1 MRSEGVA
8 YRSILKIILISA
20 NRGDITMAENLST
33 IIAKDSVFTG
43 DMEVKGTLRV
53 DGRIKGRILC
63 DETVSIGAT
72 GEVEAEID
80 AKIVIVA
87 GTVVGNIRTSEKI
100 EMQAKAKVM
109 GDVSTKNIVIEQ
121 GAIFHGSCQMKGV
134 KEGEIKADK
143 MMEKKPTG

>member
-1 MRSEGVA
+1 
-8 YRSILKIILISA
+8 
-20 NRGDITMAENLST
+20 MAENLST

-43 DMEVKGTLRV
+43 DLEVKGTLRV

-80 AKIVIVA
+80 AKMVIVA

-134 KEGEIKADK
+134 KEGETKADK
-143 MMEKKPTG
+143 MMEKRPTG

>member
-1 MRSEGVA
+1 
-8 YRSILKIILISA
+8 
-20 NRGDITMAENLST
+20 MAENLST

-53 DGRIKGRILC
+53 DGRIKGRIIC

-100 EMQAKAKVM
+100 EMQAKAKVV

>member
-1 MRSEGVA
+1 
-8 YRSILKIILISA
+8 
-20 NRGDITMAENLST
+20 MAENLST
-33 IIAKDSVFTG
+33 IIGKDSVFTG
-43 DMEVKGTLRV
+43 DMEVKGTLRI
-53 DGRIKGRILC
+53 DGRIKGRIIC

-72 GEVEAEID
+72 GDVEAEID
-80 AKIVIVA
+80 AKMVIVA

-100 EMQAKAKVM
+100 EMQAKAKVL

>member
-1 MRSEGVA
+1 
-8 YRSILKIILISA
+8 
-20 NRGDITMAENLST
+20 MAENLST
-33 IIAKDSVFTG
+33 IIGKDSAFTG
-43 DMEVKGTLRV
+43 DMEVKGTLRI
-53 DGRIKGRILC
+53 DGRVKGRINC

-80 AKIVIVA
+80 AKMVIVA

-100 EMQAKAKVM
+100 EMQAKAKVL
-109 GDVSTKNIVIEQ
+109 GDVSTKNLVIEQ

-143 MMEKKPTG
+143 IMEKKPTG

>member
-1 MRSEGVA
+1 
-8 YRSILKIILISA
+8 
-20 NRGDITMAENLST
+20 MAENLST
-33 IIAKDSVFTG
+33 IIGKDSVFTG

-53 DGRIKGRILC
+53 DGRIKGRIIC

-100 EMQAKAKVM
+100 EMQTKAKVV

-143 MMEKKPTG
+143 MMEKKPAG

>member
-1 MRSEGVA
+1 
-8 YRSILKIILISA
+8 
-20 NRGDITMAENLST
+20 MAENLST

-43 DMEVKGTLRV
+43 DMEVKGTLRI
-53 DGRIKGRILC
+53 DGRIKGRIIC

>member
-1 MRSEGVA
+1 
-8 YRSILKIILISA
+8 
-20 NRGDITMAENLST
+20 MAENLST
-33 IIAKDSVFTG
+33 IIGKDSVFTG
-43 DMEVKGTLRV
+43 DMEVKGTLRI
-53 DGRIKGRILC
+53 DGRIKGKIIC

-72 GEVEAEID
+72 GDVEADID
-80 AKIVIVA
+80 AKMVTVA

-100 EMQAKAKVM
+100 EMQAKAKVL

>member
-1 MRSEGVA
+1 
-8 YRSILKIILISA
+8 
-20 NRGDITMAENLST
+20 MAENLST
-33 IIAKDSVFTG
+33 IIGKDSVFTG
-43 DMEVKGTLRV
+43 EMEVKGTLRI
-53 DGRIKGRILC
+53 DGRIKGRIIC

-87 GTVVGNIRTSEKI
+87 GTVIGNIRTSEKI
-100 EMQAKAKVM
+100 EMQAKAKVL

>member
-1 MRSEGVA
+1 
-8 YRSILKIILISA
+8 
-20 NRGDITMAENLST
+20 MAENLST
-33 IIAKDSVFTG
+33 IIGKDSVFSG
-43 DMEVKGTLRV
+43 DMEVKGALRI
-53 DGRIKGRILC
+53 DGRIKGRIIC

-72 GEVEAEID
+72 GDIEADID
-80 AKIVIVA
+80 AKTVIVA

-100 EMQAKAKVM
+100 EMQAKAKVL
-109 GDVSTKNIVIEQ
+109 GDVSTKNIVVEQ

>member
-1 MRSEGVA
+1 
-8 YRSILKIILISA
+8 
-20 NRGDITMAENLST
+20 MAENLST
-33 IIAKDSVFTG
+33 IIGKDSTFTG
-43 DMEVKGTLRV
+43 DMEVKGTLRI
-53 DGRIKGRILC
+53 DGRVKGRIVC
-63 DETVSIGAT
+63 DETVSIGTT
-72 GEVEAEID
+72 GEAEAEID
-80 AKIVIVA
+80 AKMVIVA

-100 EMQAKAKVM
+100 EMQAKAKVL

>member
-1 MRSEGVA
+1 
-8 YRSILKIILISA
+8 
-20 NRGDITMAENLST
+20 MAENLST
-33 IIAKDSVFTG
+33 IIGKDSVFTG
-43 DMEVKGTLRV
+43 DMEVRGTLRV
-53 DGRIKGRILC
+53 DGRIKGRIVC

-80 AKIVIVA
+80 AKMVIVA
-87 GTVVGNIRTSEKI
+87 GTVVGNIRTSDKI
-100 EMQAKAKVM
+100 EMQAKAKVL

-143 MMEKKPTG
+143 MMEKKSAG

>member
-1 MRSEGVA
+1 
-8 YRSILKIILISA
+8 
-20 NRGDITMAENLST
+20 MAENLST
-33 IIAKDSVFTG
+33 IVGKDSVFTG
-43 DMEVKGTLRV
+43 DMEVKGTLRI
-53 DGRIKGRILC
+53 DGRIKGRIIC

-72 GEVEAEID
+72 GDVEAEID
-80 AKIVIVA
+80 AKMVIVA

-100 EMQAKAKVM
+100 EMQAKAKVL

>member
-1 MRSEGVA
+1 
-8 YRSILKIILISA
+8 
-20 NRGDITMAENLST
+20 MAENLST
-33 IIAKDSVFTG
+33 IIGKDSVFTG
-43 DMEVKGTLRV
+43 DMEVKGTLRI
-53 DGRIKGRILC
+53 DGRIKGKIIC

-72 GEVEAEID
+72 GDVEADID
-80 AKIVIVA
+80 AKMVTVA

-100 EMQAKAKVM
+100 EMQAKAKVL

-143 MMEKKPTG
+143 IMEKKPTG

>member
-1 MRSEGVA
+1 
-8 YRSILKIILISA
+8 
-20 NRGDITMAENLST
+20 MAENLST

-43 DMEVKGTLRV
+43 DMEVKGTLRI
-53 DGRIKGRILC
+53 DGRIKGRIIC

-72 GEVEAEID
+72 GDVEAEID
-80 AKIVIVA
+80 AKMVIVA

-100 EMQAKAKVM
+100 EMQAKAKVV

>member
-1 MRSEGVA
+1 
-8 YRSILKIILISA
+8 
-20 NRGDITMAENLST
+20 MAENLST

>member
-1 MRSEGVA
+1 
-8 YRSILKIILISA
+8 
-20 NRGDITMAENLST
+20 MAENLST
-33 IIAKDSVFTG
+33 IVGKDSVFTG
-43 DMEVKGTLRV
+43 DMEVKGTLRI
-53 DGRIKGRILC
+53 DGRIKGRIIC

-72 GEVEAEID
+72 GDVEADVD
-80 AKIVIVA
+80 AKMVIVA

-100 EMQAKAKVM
+100 EMQAKAKVL

-143 MMEKKPTG
+143 IMEKRPTG

>member
-1 MRSEGVA
+1 
-8 YRSILKIILISA
+8 
-20 NRGDITMAENLST
+20 MAENLST

-53 DGRIKGRILC
+53 DGRIKGRIIC

-72 GEVEAEID
+72 GDVEAEID
-80 AKIVIVA
+80 AKMVIVA

-100 EMQAKAKVM
+100 EMQAKAKVL

>member
-1 MRSEGVA
+1 
-8 YRSILKIILISA
+8 
-20 NRGDITMAENLST
+20 MAENLST
-33 IIAKDSVFTG
+33 IVGKDSVFTG

-53 DGRIKGRILC
+53 DGKIKGRIIC

-80 AKIVIVA
+80 AKMVIIA
-87 GTVVGNIRTSEKI
+87 GTVIGNIRTSEKI
-100 EMQAKAKVM
+100 EMQAKAKVL

-134 KEGEIKADK
+134 KEGETKADK
-143 MMEKKPTG
+143 IMEKKPTG

>member
-1 MRSEGVA
+1 
-8 YRSILKIILISA
+8 
-20 NRGDITMAENLST
+20 MAENLST
-33 IIAKDSVFTG
+33 IIGKDSAFTG
-43 DMEVKGTLRV
+43 EMEVKGTLRI
-53 DGRIKGRILC
+53 DGRIKGRIIC

-80 AKIVIVA
+80 AKMVIVA

-100 EMQAKAKVM
+100 EMQAKAKVL

>member
-1 MRSEGVA
+1 
-8 YRSILKIILISA
+8 
-20 NRGDITMAENLST
+20 MAENLST
-33 IIAKDSVFTG
+33 IVGKDSVFTG

-100 EMQAKAKVM
+100 EMQAKARVL